1 VLIVD
6 TGVLLAAADRN
17 DPDHDAC
24 AQLLENHDGELVT
37 TPLVVAETG
46 YLIARQL
53 GASAEVQFYRLV
65 AVGEISM
72 EILSREDLVRI
83 ADLVATYSDLPLG
96 GTDASLV
103 AIAERHRE
111 TTLAT
116 LDRRHF
122 SVVASNFSLELR
134 VRARR
139 CWRRQ
144 ATPLS

>member
-1 VLIVD
+1 MLIVD

-24 AQLLENHDGELVT
+24 ARLLESHNGELVT

-53 GASAEVQFYRLV
+53 GANAEARFFRLV
-65 AVGEISM
+65 AAGEISM
-72 EILSREDLVRI
+72 EVLSGDDLDRI
-83 ADLVATYSDLPLG
+83 ADLVETYTDLPLG
-96 GTDASLV
+96 GTDASVV
-103 AIAERHRE
+103 AVAERHRE

-122 SVVASNFSLELR
+122 SVVRPAHTDGFELL
-134 VRARR
+134 
-139 CWRRQ
+139 
-144 ATPLS
+144 P